1 MPLRDRSAGG
11 RPALALE
18 RLSQNG
24 AGQVVYEL
32 KTPYR
37 DGTTHMVFEPMDF
50 MAKLAAL
57 VPRPRANLVRYH
69 GIFAPNFRDRGCIV
83 PEPKPKP
90 ATPKSP

>member
-37 DGTTHMVFEPMDF
+37 DDTTHMVFEPMDF
-50 MAKLAAL
+50 MVKFAGGLAAL

-69 GIFAPNFRDRGCIV
+69 GIWHVCGHRMRSVGLR
-83 PEPKPKP
+83 
-90 ATPKSP
+90 

>member
-1 MPLRDRSAGG
+1 MPLCDRSAGG

-37 DGTTHMVFEPMDF
+37 DGTTHRVFEPMDF
-50 MAKLAAL
+50 MVKFAGGLAAL

-69 GIFAPNFRDRGCIV
+69 GIWHVCGRRMRSVGL
-83 PEPKPKP
+83 K
-90 ATPKSP
+90 